1 MDKLYK
7 LPETKLFR
15 YDLKC
20 PPPAWSNDFYSV
32 EYSKDNKGETKYKN
46 NAGLFFFFENKN
58 AAMLTAEKAMNRFW
72 GSKIWLTSTTTKEE
86 ANLLDLRGGATLAMM
101 NLLWCADIDIF
112 NQNMTV
118 SGMGDDTTSLSCL
131 ETLFFRVIDSN
142 VPNDEDYHKAYLD
155 LHKPFVC
162 PGNPFSLL
170 GQRLTDYENGSIFK
184 QLLKEKNY
192 DGYIFD
198 ESFGGSTICLLN
210 AEKLTNPICEEY
222 NRKRMSEWKR
232 KYYQEIARYE

>member
-7 LPETKLFR
+7 LTETKLFR
-15 YDLKC
+15 YDLMC
-20 PPPAWSNDFYSV
+20 PPPAWSNDFHSV
-32 EYSKDNKGETKYKN
+32 EYSKDKKGETKYKN
-46 NAGLFFFFENKN
+46 TAGLFFFFDNKKT
-58 AAMLTAEKAMNRFW
+58 AMFTADMAMGRLGKAEF
-72 GSKIWLTSTTTKEE
+72 WLTSTTTKEE

-101 NLLWCADIDIF
+101 NSLRCAGIDIF

-118 SGMGDDTTSLSCL
+118 SGMEDDTTPLSSLG
-131 ETLFFRVIDSN
+131 TLFFCVIDSN
-142 VPNDEDYHKAYLD
+142 VPNNEDYHKAYLD
-155 LHKPFVC
+155 LHKPFIC

-184 QLLKEKNY
+184 KLLKEKNY

-222 NRKRMSEWKR
+222 NCKRRLEWKR
-232 KYYQEIARYE
+232 KYYREIASYE